1 MIGNTT
7 DKINF
12 LNKLLLTNRQVSRL
26 RKAFAYNSSAKIKL
40 SKIQISKIMQ
50 SSGVTQN
57 LLNPLTD
64 KNPALNNS
72 GGDIEISPKKAA
84 KIILNKG

>member
-12 LNKLLLTNRQVSRL
+12 LNTLLLTNRQVSRL

-72 GGDIEISPKKAA
+72 SGDIEISPKKAA
-84 KIILNKG
+84 KILLNKG